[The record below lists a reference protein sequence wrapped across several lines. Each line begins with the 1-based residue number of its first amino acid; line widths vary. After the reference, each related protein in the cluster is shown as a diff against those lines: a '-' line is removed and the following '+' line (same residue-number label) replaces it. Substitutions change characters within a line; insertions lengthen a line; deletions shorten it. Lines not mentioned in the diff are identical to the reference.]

1 MSGEVAALRDEVA
14 ALNEEVASLREEL
27 IRVRRNFS
35 RLQRLVESRVPLV
48 ERELDS
54 VSEASYSVVSEAAEE
69 PRPRSLRSYPTTSPS
84 PQRSEASQGSESGL
98 TAGITWK
105 QREEVADEVG
115 LFLARAISGVH
126 RGTSGRSKV
135 PIASSLWIIVRDF
148 QGQIYD
154 PVKVVR
160 SWTSCR
166 ILCKPDNRSC
176 GDSVFVGLPT
186 EQECRRAV
194 AIAGLS
200 WPQAIE
206 P

>member
-1 MSGEVAALRDEVA
+1 MIGDLRDEVA
-14 ALNEEVASLREEL
+14 ALSEEVVSLREEL
-27 IRVRRNFS
+27 VRVRRNFAK
-35 RLQRLVESRVPLV
+35 LQRLVETRIPLV
-48 ERELDS
+48 DRELDS
-54 VSEASYSVVSEAAEE
+54 ISESGYSFVSEDVQPQRSSGHSYAA
-69 PRPRSLRSYPTTSPS
+69 TSPS
-84 PQRSEASQGSESGL
+84 PARSADSRESSQDLHS
-98 TAGITWK
+98 GITWK

-115 LFLARAISGVH
+115 LFLARAISGKH

-135 PIASSLWIIVRDF
+135 PIASTPWIIVRDY
-148 QGQIYD
+148 QGLIYD

-160 SWTSCR
+160 SWASCR
-166 ILCKPDNRSC
+166 ALCKPDNRSC

-186 EQECRRAV
+186 EAECRRAV